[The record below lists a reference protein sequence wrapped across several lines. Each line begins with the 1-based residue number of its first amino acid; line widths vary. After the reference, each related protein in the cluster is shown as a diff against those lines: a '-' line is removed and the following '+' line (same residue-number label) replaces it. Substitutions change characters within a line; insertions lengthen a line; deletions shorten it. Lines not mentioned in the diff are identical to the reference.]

1 MSNRAHGE
9 CPVLA
14 DTGLAGTGLAGTGLA
29 GTGLAGTTS
38 ADPVL
43 ASSAATVSA
52 GEACACR
59 VSDPWPGL
67 RSRAATGSP
76 RSATSSWPVIKAV
89 MVWPA
94 PLVQPRNTMRR
105 GPASGSWARSWSSVS

>member
-14 DTGLAGTGLAGTGLA
+14 DTGLPGTGLPGTGLPD
-29 GTGLAGTTS
+29 TTS
-38 ADPVL
+38 AGAS
-43 ASSAATVSA
+43 ASSSATVSA

-59 VSDPWPGL
+59 VSDPWPGF

-105 GPASGSWARSWSSVS
+105 GPASGSRARSWSSVS